1 MNDHDYSGLDIHKK
15 SISFVIKTKE
25 GELVRQGRV
34 EATHPAL
41 TAWAAAIERPWA
53 GALEASMFSGWVYD
67 ELRPRARRLDVA
79 HPLMLQASTCS
90 KKKNGRLDAGKI
102 RDLLRCDL
110 LPRCYTW
117 RRPRFASCGACGAIA
132 TCWCAKRCA

>member
-1 MNDHDYSGLDIHKK
+1 M
-15 SISFVIKTKE
+15 
-25 GELVRQGRV
+25 RQGRV

-67 ELRPRARRLDVA
+67 ELRPRARRLDVT

-90 KKKNGRLDAGKI
+90 KKKNGRLDADKI
-102 RDLLRCDL
+102 RGLLRCDL
-110 LPRCYTW
+110 LQRCYTW